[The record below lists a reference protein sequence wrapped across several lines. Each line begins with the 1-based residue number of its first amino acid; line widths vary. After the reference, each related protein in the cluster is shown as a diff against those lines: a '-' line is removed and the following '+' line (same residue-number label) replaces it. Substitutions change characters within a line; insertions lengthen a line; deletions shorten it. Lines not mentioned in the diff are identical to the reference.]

1 MSRKNDEGK
10 FFSVGFMISGLAGFG
25 VLCSQ
30 MPDFGWE
37 REVGCFPSCPWS
49 SLFWISGCIH
59 GRTRVLYW
67 ECKSHCFL
75 TPAAR
80 WLLWAMF
87 DSSLVVLVKRWP
99 LSAVSVREHST
110 ARCPVRD
117 QLLPREGCGR
127 GKQGILRVLLNEE
140 KCTFSHF
147 SSSCFSGSYRFWKF
161 NSVDFRA
168 DSVALGAK
176 LPFAVHATNMRV
188 FGWKI
193 ALSSS
198 FTVPFEY
205 YFKKKCP
212 VSEVSMWCVQ
222 KEMEMHLELIKRHL
236 AVHVLSQ
243 CYVLGFL
250 NDWFLRGLK
259 FLRKNFYEAC
269 FKMHPILTQNR
280 QCFPLRCLANNPHV
294 HALLFM

>member
-1 MSRKNDEGK
+1 M
-10 FFSVGFMISGLAGFG
+10 
-25 VLCSQ
+25 
-30 MPDFGWE
+30 
-37 REVGCFPSCPWS
+37 
-49 SLFWISGCIH
+49 
-59 GRTRVLYW
+59 
-67 ECKSHCFL
+67 
-75 TPAAR
+75 TPQR
-80 WLLWAMF
+80 
-87 DSSLVVLVKRWP
+87 
-99 LSAVSVREHST
+99 SVRAWAQHRTMSCSRSAASQGGLWTRKAGHS
-110 ARCPVRD
+110 
-117 QLLPREGCGR
+117 QGSLKW
-127 GKQGILRVLLNEE
+127 GKVHIFTFFFIVLLRQ
-140 KCTFSHF
+140 CH
-147 SSSCFSGSYRFWKF
+147 YRFWKF

>member
-10 FFSVGFMISGLAGFG
+10 FFPVGFMISGLAGFG

-147 SSSCFSGSYRFWKF
+147 SSSCFSGSAITAFENSILLTSGQILWPWGLSCHLQCMRPIWGSLGGRSRFH
-161 NSVDFRA
+161 
-168 DSVALGAK
+168 
-176 LPFAVHATNMRV
+176 P
-188 FGWKI
+188 
-193 ALSSS
+193 
-198 FTVPFEY
+198 
-205 YFKKKCP
+205 
-212 VSEVSMWCVQ
+212 
-222 KEMEMHLELIKRHL
+222 
-236 AVHVLSQ
+236 LSQ
-243 CYVLGFL
+243 CLS
-250 NDWFLRGLK
+250 NTILRRNVQYQRWVCDV
-259 FLRKNFYEAC
+259 FRRKWRC
-269 FKMHPILTQNR
+269 ILS
-280 QCFPLRCLANNPHV
+280 
-294 HALLFM
+294 